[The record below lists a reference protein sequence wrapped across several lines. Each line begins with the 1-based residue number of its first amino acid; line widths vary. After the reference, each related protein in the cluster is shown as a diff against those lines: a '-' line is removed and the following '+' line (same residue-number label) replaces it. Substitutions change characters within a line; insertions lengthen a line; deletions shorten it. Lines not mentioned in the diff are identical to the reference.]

1 MLVGGIVAAI
11 VLVGAGLG
19 VAVLASGGDNGDG
32 APAPT
37 TERRAAT
44 GPESGGE
51 PEPCTGAFDVLTAGD
66 IQELAG
72 VTAGTG
78 TREPESGGGCIFE
91 VGDGLESTLLA
102 EVYHV
107 DNADFAATQFEQYR
121 EAYDEEDVAGL
132 GDEAI
137 YDSARHA
144 LAARGAE
151 FTVVLTYSGSDEAVT
166 REALVALASIA
177 FERLG
182 AG

>member
-1 MLVGGIVAAI
+1 M
-11 VLVGAGLG
+11 
-19 VAVLASGGDNGDG
+19 
-32 APAPT
+32 
-37 TERRAAT
+37 
-44 GPESGGE
+44 
-51 PEPCTGAFDVLTAGD
+51 
-66 IQELAG
+66 
-72 VTAGTG
+72 TAGTG
-78 TREPESGGGCIFE
+78 TREPDSGGCIFE

-107 DNADFAATQFEQYR
+107 DDADFAATQFEQYR

-144 LAARGAE
+144 LAARRPE
-151 FTVVLTYSGSDEAVT
+151 FTVVLTYSGSD
-166 REALVALASIA
+166 EALVALASIA